1 MGENK
6 YRIIFKGEIS
16 EGADINEVKEKIGQ
30 SFKID
35 SSKIDELFSGK
46 RMIIKKNSTL
56 EICEKT
62 KEAFER
68 AGAICHI
75 EAEKEQNGQQAEP
88 QPSPEP
94 PPLPSRQEREQ
105 MQVATIK
112 RERKADE
119 KFCSSCG
126 EIIQIK
132 MLSCPYCGTKQ
143 KKEGG
148 MGCLAIG
155 AIILGIGFVGM
166 AIIGILAAIAIPQF
180 AAYRERAY
188 ETNIRAELHD
198 LATAE
203 QSFFQENNRYAK
215 NMSDLGYEVS
225 FPQVRIEIVQADE
238 NCFEARGE
246 SEKAKKILSINCKGE
261 IQAQA
266 KRSGR

>member
-1 MGENK
+1 MGGSA
-6 YRIIFKGEIS
+6 YRIVFKGEIS
-16 EGADINEVKEKIGQ
+16 EGADINEVKGKIGQ

-35 SSKIDELFSGK
+35 PAKLDELFSGK
-46 RMIIKKNSTL
+46 RMIVKRNSTL

-62 KEAFER
+62 KEAFEK
-68 AGAICHI
+68 AGAICQI
-75 EAEKEQNGQQAEP
+75 EEEKEQIEP
-88 QPSPEP
+88 KADSPTSPEP

-105 MQVATIK
+105 RQVADVK

-155 AIILGIGFVGM
+155 AIVVGIGFVGL

-188 ETNIRAELHD
+188 ENNIRTELYLLSSAE
-198 LATAE
+198 E
-203 QSFFQENNRYAK
+203 SYFQAYNRYTN
-215 NMSDLGYEVS
+215 NMSDLEYGVADPEVK
-225 FPQVRIEIVQADE
+225 IEIVQADE
-238 NCFEARGE
+238 NCFRAKGE
-246 SEKAKKILSINCKGE
+246 SEKARNILWINCKNE
-261 IQAQA
+261 IQTQA
-266 KRSGR
+266 KKF

>member
-1 MGENK
+1 MGDNK
-6 YRIIFKGEIS
+6 YRIVFKGEIS
-16 EGADINEVKEKIGQ
+16 EGADINEVKRKIGQ

-35 SSKIDELFSGK
+35 PAKLDELFSGK
-46 RMIIKKNSTL
+46 RMIVKKNSTL

-75 EAEKEQNGQQAEP
+75 EEEKAQSEQKAEP

-105 MQVATIK
+105 RQVASMS

-155 AIILGIGFVGM
+155 AIVVGIGFVGL

-188 ETNIRAELHD
+188 EASIRAELQN

-203 QSFFQENNRYAK
+203 QSFFQENKRYT
-215 NMSDLGYEVS
+215 NSINDLEYEIS
-225 FPQVRIEIVQADE
+225 SPLVRIEIVQADE
-238 NCFEARGE
+238 RCFDARGE
-246 SEKAKKILSINCKGE
+246 SQKVRKILWINCKGE

-266 KRSGR
+266 KESGR